1 VTNIG
6 SLGLRRSWS
15 GSPSACVV
23 IVRVLFLCH
32 RFPYPPTFG
41 SKVRAFNVIR
51 HLAREHQV
59 TVLSLARSAQEE
71 AEAAG
76 IAAHCDEHR
85 VLRVH
90 NAVQAAKIALTL
102 PSPVS
107 ASEAFFHSSALQ
119 REVHRQLTRRS
130 FDLVFA
136 HCSAVGRY
144 VEHIR
149 ELPKLMDFCD
159 VDSRKWAEYVSHK
172 PWPLALGYR
181 WEAWRMAAVE
191 RRLAGRFDQVTVAT
205 PGEADALTA
214 LGVQG
219 QVDWFP
225 NGVDVQYFHP
235 TDEPYDAD
243 LITFV
248 GRMDYFP
255 NEQCMV
261 AFCAEVWPRLRRARP
276 TLRLQIVGAEP
287 TARVQA
293 LAAIGGVTVTG
304 SVPDVRPYVRRS
316 ALSITPLQIALG
328 TQNKILESMA
338 MEVPVVSSRVAA
350 KGVDAVP
357 GQHLLVADTPAE
369 LTDAILGIAGD
380 PAQRQRL
387 GEAGRARV
395 LTHHAWPSAMKRLDG
410 IIERSLTRPERLRA
424 SPAAP

>member
-1 VTNIG
+1 MRI
-6 SLGLRRSWS
+6 
-15 GSPSACVV
+15 
-23 IVRVLFLCH
+23 LFLCH

-51 HLAREHQV
+51 HLAREHEV

-76 IAAHCDEHR
+76 IAPHCHEHR
-85 VLRVH
+85 VFRVH
-90 NAVQAAKIALTL
+90 NAAQAAKIAATL
-102 PSPVS
+102 PSHVS
-107 ASEAFFHSSALQ
+107 ASEAFFHSSALH
-119 REVHRQLTRRS
+119 REVQRQLARHS

-144 VEHIR
+144 VEHIGD
-149 ELPKLMDFCD
+149 LPKLMDFCD

-205 PGEADALTA
+205 QGEADALA
-214 LGVQG
+214 AMGVRG

-225 NGVDVQYFHP
+225 NGVDVEYFHP
-235 TDEPYDAD
+235 TGEPYDAD

-261 AFCAEVWPRLRRARP
+261 AFCDEVWPRLRRARP

-287 TARVQA
+287 TARVQS
-293 LAAIGGVTVTG
+293 LAGIDGVTVTG
-304 SVPDVRPYVRRS
+304 SVPDVRPYLRRS
-316 ALSITPLQIALG
+316 ALSITPLRIALG

-338 MEVPVVSSRVAA
+338 MEVPVISSRIAA

-357 GQHLLVADTPAE
+357 GQHLLEADTPEE
-369 LTDAILGIAGD
+369 LTQAILRIAGN
-380 PAQRQRL
+380 PTERLRL

-395 LTHHAWPSAMKRLDG
+395 LEHHAWPSAMKRLDG
-410 IIERSLTRPERLRA
+410 IIERTLTLSTRLQA

>member
-1 VTNIG
+1 
-6 SLGLRRSWS
+6 
-15 GSPSACVV
+15 
-23 IVRVLFLCH
+23 
-32 RFPYPPTFG
+32 
-41 SKVRAFNVIR
+41 VRAFNVIR
-51 HLAREHQV
+51 HLAREHEV

-76 IAAHCDEHR
+76 IAPHCHEHR
-85 VLRVH
+85 VFRVH
-90 NAVQAAKIALTL
+90 NAVQAAKIAATL
-102 PSPVS
+102 PSHVS

-119 REVHRQLTRRS
+119 REVHRQLARRS

-144 VEHIR
+144 VEHIDDQ
-149 ELPKLMDFCD
+149 PKLMDFCD
-159 VDSRKWAEYVSHK
+159 VDSRKWAAYVSHK

-191 RRLAGRFDQVTVAT
+191 RRLADRFDQVTVAT
-205 PGEADALTA
+205 QGEADALATI
-214 LGVQG
+214 GVRG
-219 QVDWFP
+219 QIDWFP
-225 NGVDVQYFHP
+225 NGVDVEYFHP
-235 TDEPYDAD
+235 TREPYDAN

-261 AFCAEVWPRLRRARP
+261 AFCGEVWPRLRRAQP

-287 TARVQA
+287 TPRVQA
-293 LAAIGGVTVTG
+293 LGAIEGVTVTG
-304 SVPDVRPYVRRS
+304 AVPDVRPYLRRS

-338 MEVPVVSSRVAA
+338 MEVPVVSSRIAA

-357 GQHLLVADTPAE
+357 GEHLLTADTPAE
-369 LTDAILGIAGD
+369 LTEAILRIAGN
-380 PAQRQRL
+380 PAERQRL

-395 LTHHAWPSAMKRLDG
+395 LTHHAWPNAMKRLDS
-410 IIERSLTRPERLRA
+410 IIERSLTPPNRLRA
-424 SPAAP
+424 SPAAT

>member
-1 VTNIG
+1 
-6 SLGLRRSWS
+6 
-15 GSPSACVV
+15 
-23 IVRVLFLCH
+23 VRVLFLSH

-51 HLAREHQV
+51 HLAREHEV

-76 IAAHCDEHR
+76 IAPHCHEHR
-85 VLRVH
+85 VFRVH
-90 NAVQAAKIALTL
+90 NAVQAAKIAATL
-102 PSPVS
+102 PSHVS

-119 REVHRQLTRRS
+119 REVHRQLARRS

-144 VEHIR
+144 VEHIDDQ
-149 ELPKLMDFCD
+149 PKLMDFCD
-159 VDSRKWAEYVSHK
+159 VDSRKWAAYVSHK

-191 RRLAGRFDQVTVAT
+191 RRLADRFDQVTVAT
-205 PGEADALTA
+205 QGEADALATI
-214 LGVQG
+214 GVRG
-219 QVDWFP
+219 QIDWFP
-225 NGVDVQYFHP
+225 NGVDVEYFHP
-235 TDEPYDAD
+235 TREPYDAN

-261 AFCAEVWPRLRRARP
+261 AFCGEVWPRLRRAQP

-287 TARVQA
+287 TPRVQA
-293 LAAIGGVTVTG
+293 LGAIEGVTVTG
-304 SVPDVRPYVRRS
+304 AVPDVRPYLRRS

-338 MEVPVVSSRVAA
+338 MEVPVVSSRIAA

-357 GQHLLVADTPAE
+357 GEHLLTADTPAE
-369 LTDAILGIAGD
+369 LTEAILRIAGN
-380 PAQRQRL
+380 PAERQRL

-395 LTHHAWPSAMKRLDG
+395 LTHHAWPNAMKRLDS
-410 IIERSLTRPERLRA
+410 IIERSLTPPNRLRA
-424 SPAAP
+424 SPAAT